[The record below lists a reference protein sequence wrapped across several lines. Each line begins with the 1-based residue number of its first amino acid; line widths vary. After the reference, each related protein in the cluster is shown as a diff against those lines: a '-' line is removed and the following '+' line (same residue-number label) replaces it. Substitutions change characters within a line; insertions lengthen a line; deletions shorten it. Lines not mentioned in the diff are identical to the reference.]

1 MNNVMYQTKMFN
13 KEIRHSN
20 EYNQYIRVLNQL
32 KQKPE
37 LYERTKDFRRRNMEL
52 QVWAEYN
59 TLEEVGKLRK
69 EFEDILNQP
78 AVIEFLGA
86 EQRISSMIR
95 RVEASIFEGIEL
107 DTEIF

>member
-1 MNNVMYQTKMFN
+1 MNNVMYQTKMLN

-32 KQKPE
+32 KQNPE
-37 LYERTKDFRRRNMEL
+37 LYERTKEFRRRNMEL

-59 TLEEVGKLRK
+59 TLEEVGRLRK

-78 AVIEFLGA
+78 TVIEFLGA
-86 EQRISSMIR
+86 EQRIASMIR
-95 RVEASIFEGIEL
+95 RVESSIFEGIEL